1 MFVNSRNI
9 GYRCWTTC
17 LVLLSVLALASCG
30 KKSEEPTAT
39 NNSPNEPVVTQSS
52 TPAASTTPSNTPT
65 TTASA
70 TPTSSKEPTTTASAT
85 PPKAS
90 TTTNTPKPNKSASK
104 TLPAEAEKL
113 GVKPQG
119 TNCPSNAPIKGNIN
133 NKGNKIYHEAKEA
146 NYKQVKPEIC
156 FADVATAQKAGFRS
170 PKAAK

>member
-1 MFVNSRNI
+1 MLVNSRKV
-9 GYRCWTTC
+9 GYRGWMTC
-17 LVLLSVLALASCG
+17 LVLLTVLALSSCG
-30 KKSEEPTAT
+30 KKSEDPTAA
-39 NNSPNEPVVTQSS
+39 NNSPNEPTAAQSS
-52 TPAASTTPSNTPT
+52 TPAVSTTPSKEPI

-70 TPTSSKEPTTTASAT
+70 TPSQEPTTTTSAT
-85 PPKAS
+85 PSKES
-90 TTTNTPKPNKSASK
+90 TTKNSSKSTKSASK

-146 NYKQVKPEIC
+146 NYKQVKPEVC

>member
-1 MFVNSRNI
+1 MFVNSGKI
-9 GYRCWTTC
+9 GYRGWATC

-39 NNSPNEPVVTQSS
+39 NNSPNEPTVTQSS
-52 TPAASTTPSNTPT
+52 TPAASTTPSKAPT

-70 TPTSSKEPTTTASAT
+70 TPSKEPTTTASAT

-90 TTTNTPKPNKSASK
+90 TTTNTSKPNKSASK

-156 FADVATAQKAGFRS
+156 FTDAATAQKAGFRS

>member
-1 MFVNSRNI
+1 MLVSSRKI
-9 GYRCWTTC
+9 GYRGWTTC
-17 LVLLSVLALASCG
+17 LVLLTVLALSSCG
-30 KKSEEPTAT
+30 KKSDEPTAA
-39 NNSPNEPVVTQSS
+39 NNSPNEPTAAQSSSS
-52 TPAASTTPSNTPT
+52 TP
-65 TTASA
+65 TASA
-70 TPTSSKEPTTTASAT
+70 TPSKEPTTTASAT

-90 TTTNTPKPNKSASK
+90 TTTNSSKPTKSASQ

-119 TNCPSNAPIKGNIN
+119 TDCPSNAPIKGNIN
-133 NKGNKIYHEAKEA
+133 KKGNKIYHEAKEA